1 MVEKAPPSTVG
12 GAAKGG
18 GGGALIGVA
27 VVLLLGAA
35 GGILWYVTR
44 KPPEEKKVA
53 TTASTSTAAP
63 ETTLDLPPP
72 DLPKD
77 AAVDDTGPTD
87 TGAKVAIGPGMD
99 ACPAVCT
106 GVISDAI
113 KAAVGARAGT
123 AKQCYKT
130 ALEGNEGLAGDM
142 SLVVRVGTNGQTCSA
157 AVQSDTTGSVR
168 LQQCVKSKMVAT
180 YPAPKGGC
188 VDVRVPINFKPKT

>member
-12 GAAKGG
+12 GATKGG

-35 GGILWYVTR
+35 GGILWFVTR
-44 KPPEEKKVA
+44 KPPEEKV
-53 TTASTSTAAP
+53 TTTVASTSTAKP

-72 DLPKD
+72 DMPD
-77 AAVDDTGPTD
+77 TAVEDTAVVD
-87 TGAKVAIGPGMD
+87 TGAKVAVNMGME
-99 ACPAVCT
+99 ACPSVCT

-113 KAAVGARAGT
+113 KGAVGARAGT

-130 ALEGNEGLAGDM
+130 ALEQNEGLSGEMA
-142 SLVVRVGTNGQTCSA
+142 LVVRVGLNGATCSV
-157 AVQSDTTGSVR
+157 AVQSDSTGSMR
-168 LQQCVKSKMVAT
+168 LQQCVKSKMVAS